1 MAFVLAP
8 KNIPKFP
15 YVLHYSSSPLLTIGP
30 GGFLAYHAIALGLRR
45 FR

>member
-1 MAFVLAP
+1 MAFVQAP

-15 YVLHYSSSPLLTIGP
+15 HVLHYSSSLLLTIGP
-30 GGFLAYHAIALGLRR
+30 GGILTYHAIALGLRR